1 MSDSPKRLRMS
12 LAEFMA
18 LPDETPVQQQSYST
32 AMPGEMPRPMD
43 SPHDSHQRVIP
54 ALVVCLSEHVSP
66 HELRL
71 MPSQVRID
79 EEGHVFSPD
88 VFWVSSKNN
97 HCVLRQNQWQG
108 APDLMIEVLSPA
120 TASDDRG
127 LKYDLYEQN
136 GVREYWLVDPDAHYV
151 EVYVN
156 RNGHFSRQGVFVEGK
171 TFTSEVLG
179 GRSINVD
186 RLFSST

>member
-1 MSDSPKRLRMS
+1 MSDMPPKRLRMS

-18 LPDETPVQQQSYST
+18 LPDETPSAKQPYST
-32 AMPGEMPRPMD
+32 AMPGEIQRPLD
-43 SPHDSHQRVIP
+43 SPHDNHQRVIP
-54 ALVVCLSEHVSP
+54 ALIVCLSEHVFP

-71 MPSQVRID
+71 LPSQVRID
-79 EEGHVFSPD
+79 DEGHVLSPD
-88 VFWVSSKNN
+88 VFWVSSQNER
-97 HCVLRQNQWQG
+97 CVLRQNQWQG
-108 APDLMIEVLSPA
+108 APDLVIEVLSPT

-127 LKYDLYEQN
+127 YKYDLYERN

-156 RNGHFSRQGVFVEGK
+156 RNGGFGRQGVFVEGK

-179 GRSINVD
+179 GRSINVEK
-186 RLFSST
+186 LFA